1 MVRFQYRWECL
12 NNMNNGF
19 FGLGK
24 SRARVRFEVA
34 RYNPTAKKYQK
45 LKSTPFI
52 KHDKENSLYKI
63 PNQMYTYSQL
73 CNKKLNQK
81 IRFGVYDTR
90 DLEVNRVIVSV
101 NELLEENKFEGFD
114 GSKLIFEGFELYDRP
129 NFLEYLSANWQIR
142 LAGAIDFSVANGN
155 QNDEFCLHNLNE
167 SNYYES
173 TLRQI
178 STVIEPYSQNK
189 ISHFYGFGAEINDQD
204 QTQSLDN
211 TIAERLADLDLVGGF
226 PINLDTAQSESVGI
240 DELVANYKNSLSK
253 IQFKSE
259 TQLAPTLRAIK
270 KNINKQQ
277 QVYYAVVLMIA
288 GEISDMEETK
298 ELIVQ
303 LSHYPCSIIAIGL
316 SDTGLEQF
324 EQFNAPGVFKDNN
337 NNGCVRRMI

>member
-1 MVRFQYRWECL
+1 MVIKSKFVGKLYIPKQTEFQFY
-12 NNMNNGF
+12 F
-19 FGLGK
+19 SF
-24 SRARVRFEVA
+24 
-34 RYNPTAKKYQK
+34 AKKYQK

-178 STVIEPYSQNK
+178 STVIEPYS
-189 ISHFYGFGAEINDQD
+189 
-204 QTQSLDN
+204 
-211 TIAERLADLDLVGGF
+211 
-226 PINLDTAQSESVGI
+226 
-240 DELVANYKNSLSK
+240 
-253 IQFKSE
+253 
-259 TQLAPTLRAIK
+259 
-270 KNINKQQ
+270 
-277 QVYYAVVLMIA
+277 
-288 GEISDMEETK
+288 
-298 ELIVQ
+298 
-303 LSHYPCSIIAIGL
+303 
-316 SDTGLEQF
+316 
-324 EQFNAPGVFKDNN
+324 
-337 NNGCVRRMI
+337 